1 MLRLGL
7 FLLQKVDDE
16 ILVLLYEVIRKA
28 LLFQIIAEMFPPFG
42 IERLENGKLGPVT
55 IDAP

>member
-7 FLLQKVDDE
+7 FLLQEVDNE

-42 IERLENGKLGPVT
+42 IERLENGELGPVA